1 MVFLRDEAGLILL
14 TLAPERRASLQK
26 YASTTVRKRI
36 FLTAR
41 AVKLSG
47 DSEEGCVWWEG
58 GWVSPEFPSVI
69 TNSKAW

>member
-1 MVFLRDEAGLILL
+1 MVFLRDEPGLILL
-14 TLAPERRASLQK
+14 TLASERRASLQK

-47 DSEEGCVWWEG
+47 DSEEGRVWWEG
-58 GWVSPEFPSVI
+58 G
-69 TNSKAW
+69 